1 MSNDILR
8 DIATAYSV
16 GTYPPLNESYIS
28 AIANHYSIDIA
39 TSKDLVGDILSIVG
53 GDPGTSDDHL
63 MNIVLELGGTVTIN
77 ANWLEAWLLVAG
89 GGPPATDNRITEDGD
104 NRITEDNDNR
114 VIQ

>member
-16 GTYPPLNESYIS
+16 GTYPPLNESYIF
-28 AIANHYSIDIA
+28 AIANHYGIDIA
-39 TSKDLVGDILSIVG
+39 NSKNLVGDILSVVG